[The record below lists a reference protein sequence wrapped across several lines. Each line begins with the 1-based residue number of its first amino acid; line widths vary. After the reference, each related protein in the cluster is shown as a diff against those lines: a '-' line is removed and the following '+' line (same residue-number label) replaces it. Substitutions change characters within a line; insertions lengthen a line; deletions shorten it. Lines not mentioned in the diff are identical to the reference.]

1 MLDLPANGADT
12 SVLIVSPGLLN
23 TSTAATKFVKRLA
36 VENLN
41 SAGGEPEKLHE
52 NHTWSTI
59 NIPITTVALQVELEF
74 DSDDSFY

>member
-52 NHTWSTI
+52 NHTWTTVTI
-59 NIPITTVALQVELEF
+59 NIPITTVALELEF
-74 DSDDSFY
+74 DLDDFFY